1 MVRGS
6 EVAVMT
12 INKFNPGMVLA
23 AVFRAVLLTGIL
35 AGPLALLSAPRA
47 GAAIQRLEAAET
59 TKNTGMG
66 FVLLVSL
73 QRRR

>member
-6 EVAVMT
+6 KVILMT
-12 INKFNPGMVLA
+12 IRNFNAGMIVA
-23 AVFRAVLLTGIL
+23 AVFRAMLLTGVL

-47 GAAIQRLEAAET
+47 GAAIQRLEAAAT
-59 TKNTGMG
+59 AKNSGMG

-73 QRRR
+73 QRNR